1 MSSPNAAAIASPRG
15 LHPCLAAA
23 RRSLSLTGHVRA
35 LKDMCVPSEGSHR
48 PTLLA
53 ACPSDSL
60 CEPHRVLARRAQ
72 CTCLALA
79 SANSHSL
86 SRALSRSLLG
96 RERERARAASQ
107 SGVAERRRQYPMPS
121 AEAARALRLP
131 CLGLESVFPFML
143 AWVYLVWRHRH
154 RCCRCSGAARRAVP
168 LSGPLPPHS
177 LARAAAPASPPRL
190 FRSLRPSLLPNA
202 QLPLT
207 FCV

>member
-23 RRSLSLTGHVRA
+23 RRSLSLTG
-35 LKDMCVPSEGSHR
+35 MCVPSR
-48 PTLLA
+48 TCV
-53 ACPSDSL
+53 CPLRAHTD
-60 CEPHRVLARRAQ
+60 PHYLQPVPA
-72 CTCLALA
+72 TH
-79 SANSHSL
+79 SANPTVYSPEEHNVHASHLPVLILTL

-96 RERERARAASQ
+96 RERESP

-143 AWVYLVWRHRH
+143 AWVYLGWRHRH